1 MKLTHPAID
10 LNALGRLRQHLG
22 LSEPVDTVEA
32 SSPVA
37 QGAATAAG
45 RARALARRLAA
56 PMVERARAELALGA
70 AGQQAVLQ
78 AEVDELRR
86 ELVRTR
92 TAHAAELAVLHEE
105 LRSR

>member
-1 MKLTHPAID
+1 MNLTHPAID
-10 LNALGRLRQHLG
+10 MNALGRLRQHLG
-22 LSEPVDTVEA
+22 LREPVDTAET

-37 QGAATAAG
+37 QGRLTGADH
-45 RARALARRLAA
+45 ARSLARRIAA
-56 PMVERARAELALGA
+56 PMLVRVRAELALA
-70 AGQQAVLQ
+70 AARQQAVLQ

-92 TAHAAELAVLHEE
+92 TAHAAELAALHEE

>member
-1 MKLTHPAID
+1 MNLTHPAID
-10 LNALGRLRQHLG
+10 MNALGRLRQHLG
-22 LSEPVDTVEA
+22 LREPVDAAET

-37 QGAATAAG
+37 PRPLTAADH
-45 RARALARRLAA
+45 ARSLGRRLAA
-56 PMVERARAELALGA
+56 PVVVRVRAELALAA

-78 AEVDELRR
+78 AEVNELRR

-92 TAHAAELAVLHEE
+92 TAHAAELAALHEE